1 MKQMKNEFL
10 IKREDIDYSISLK
23 DGILK
28 ITGLK
33 NKWIKIS
40 TYKVLK
46 KDVKPILSA
55 LDTIEYI
62 VSDER
67 STQKFFIAYDKN
79 SIIFYLYQVNSN
91 IYKNIVEFKAVLL
104 DKKEI

>member
-1 MKQMKNEFL
+1 MKEMKKEFL
-10 IKREDIDYSISLK
+10 IKREDIDYSITLM
-23 DGILK
+23 DGVLK
-28 ITGLK
+28 ITAIK
-33 NKWIKIS
+33 KDFIKIS

-46 KDVKPILSA
+46 KDIKPILSA

-67 STQKFFIAYDKN
+67 STQKFFIAYDKD
-79 SIIFYLYQVNSN
+79 SIIFYLYQINSN
-91 IYKNIVEFKAVLL
+91 IYKNIVEFKATLI